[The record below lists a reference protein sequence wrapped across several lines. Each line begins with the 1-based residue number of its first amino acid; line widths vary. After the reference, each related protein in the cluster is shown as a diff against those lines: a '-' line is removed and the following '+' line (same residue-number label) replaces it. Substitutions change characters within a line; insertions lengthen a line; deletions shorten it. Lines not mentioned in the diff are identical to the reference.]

1 MIKVCKFFLMT
12 LWVSCLFSSCTK
24 TAPQLPANKGNVVDK
39 NISNLMEV
47 NQKLA
52 AKEDSI
58 LMIFA
63 TKADVKFK
71 KSEIGFWYKVDVP
84 TNGEPIKDKD
94 FCNLSCTSLSLDM
107 KVIQTEK
114 MQIVIGKKQL
124 VVGLEE
130 GLKLLHKG
138 ESATFIIPWYLA
150 YGRNGKGSHIKPYTS
165 IVYQIKLF

>member
-1 MIKVCKFFLMT
+1 MSKLFLII
-12 LWVSCLFSSCTK
+12 LSAGCLFVSCTK

-58 LMIFA
+58 IMIFA

-84 TNGEPIKDKD
+84 TNGELIKDKD
-94 FCNLSCTSLSLDM
+94 ICNLSCTSLSLDM

>member
-1 MIKVCKFFLMT
+1 MLKHFLII
-12 LWVSCLFSSCTK
+12 LIAGCLFLSCTK

-71 KSEIGFWYKVDVP
+71 KSEIGFWYKVDAP

-94 FCNLSCTSLSLDM
+94 FCNLSCTSLTLDM
-107 KVIQTEK
+107 KVIQTET

>member
-1 MIKVCKFFLMT
+1 MLRHFLII
-12 LWVSCLFSSCTK
+12 LIASSLFVSCTK

-39 NISNLMEV
+39 NIANLVEV
-47 NQKLA
+47 NEKLA

-58 LMIFA
+58 LMKFA
-63 TKADVKFK
+63 TKTDAKFK
-71 KSEIGFWYKVDVP
+71 KNEIGFWYKVDVQ
-84 TNGEPIKDKD
+84 TNGELIKDKD
-94 FCNLSCTSLSLDM
+94 ICNLSCTSLTLDM

-138 ESATFIIPWYLA
+138 ESATFVIPWYLA

>member
-1 MIKVCKFFLMT
+1 MIKHFLT
-12 LWVSCLFSSCTK
+12 ILIAGCLFLSCTK

-52 AKEDSI
+52 AKEDST

-63 TKADVKFK
+63 TKTDAKFK

-84 TNGEPIKDKD
+84 TNGELIKDKD
-94 FCNLSCTSLSLDM
+94 ICKLLCTSLSLDM

-114 MQIVIGKKQL
+114 MQIIIGKKQL

>member
-1 MIKVCKFFLMT
+1 MLKYFLII
-12 LWVSCLFSSCTK
+12 LIAGCLFLSCTK

>member
-1 MIKVCKFFLMT
+1 MLKVCKFFLIT
-12 LWVSCLFSSCTK
+12 LCVSCLFVSCTK

-39 NISNLMEV
+39 NISNLLEV
-47 NQKLA
+47 NEKLA

-58 LMIFA
+58 LMTFA
-63 TKADVKFK
+63 TKTDAKFK

-84 TNGEPIKDKD
+84 TNRELIKDKD
-94 FCNLSCTSLSLDM
+94 ICKLSCTSLSLDM

-165 IVYQIKLF
+165 IIYQIELF

>member
-1 MIKVCKFFLMT
+1 MLKACKLFLII
-12 LWVSCLFSSCTK
+12 LSAGCLFVSCTK

-114 MQIVIGKKQL
+114 MQIIIGKKQL

>member
-1 MIKVCKFFLMT
+1 MLKYFLII
-12 LWVSCLFSSCTK
+12 LIAGCLFLSCTK

-39 NISNLMEV
+39 NIANLVEV
-47 NQKLA
+47 NEKLA

-58 LMIFA
+58 LMILA
-63 TKADVKFK
+63 TKTDAKFK

-84 TNGEPIKDKD
+84 TNGELIKDKD
-94 FCNLSCTSLSLDM
+94 ICNLSCTSLSLDM

>member
-1 MIKVCKFFLMT
+1 MSKLFLII
-12 LWVSCLFSSCTK
+12 LGAGCLFVSCTK

-63 TKADVKFK
+63 TKADAKFK

-84 TNGEPIKDKD
+84 TNGELIKDKD
-94 FCNLSCTSLSLDM
+94 ICNLSCTSLSLDM

-138 ESATFIIPWYLA
+138 ESATFVIPWYLA

>member
-1 MIKVCKFFLMT
+1 MLKACKLFLII
-12 LWVSCLFSSCTK
+12 LSAGCLFVSCTK

>member
-1 MIKVCKFFLMT
+1 MSKLFLII
-12 LWVSCLFSSCTK
+12 LSAGCLFVSCTK

-47 NQKLA
+47 NQKIA

-58 LMIFA
+58 IMIFA

-84 TNGEPIKDKD
+84 TNGELIKDKD
-94 FCNLSCTSLSLDM
+94 ICNLSCTSLSLDM